1 MLSHIIYNN
10 GIKGDGK
17 KPPRL
22 IPSVILDFNR
32 KSSDHI
38 ESLASLFVGESVKVV
53 RSKNC
58 HSWSFFSLL
67 SKASMFDSKFRG
79 NHLSNSD

>member
-32 KSSDHI
+32 KSSDHR
-38 ESLASLFVGESVKVV
+38 ESLTSLFVK
-53 RSKNC
+53 
-58 HSWSFFSLL
+58 
-67 SKASMFDSKFRG
+67 
-79 NHLSNSD
+79 

>member
-32 KSSDHI
+32 KSSAMG
-38 ESLASLFVGESVKVV
+38 SGLGY
-53 RSKNC
+53 
-58 HSWSFFSLL
+58 
-67 SKASMFDSKFRG
+67 
-79 NHLSNSD
+79 